1 MEEKRQMS
9 EMETSEKWPCD
20 LANLPV
26 AVDILTPLFK
36 IRHETCALALNPR
49 AFWISLLSVWQHS
62 SLLHVAGELICQ
74 MMAQLQPRLT
84 MVSTD
89 DVLRVLDCVRA
100 FYYALVDVKHI
111 SVSGHT

>member
-49 AFWISLLSVWQHS
+49 AFGYLCLTYGSIAVS
-62 SLLHVAGELICQ
+62 S
-74 MMAQLQPRLT
+74 M
-84 MVSTD
+84 
-89 DVLRVLDCVRA
+89 
-100 FYYALVDVKHI
+100 
-111 SVSGHT
+111 